1 MKKLYVIGSSSELAH
16 SIEKLAADDWNVTF
30 YGRNN
35 PHGLASFV
43 EYPGVK
49 DEESVDLLKNLI
61 LRDLEE
67 AKESEEVG
75 LIILSGISSSDW
87 SLSYYVNEYMPAIIS
102 SSFAEIVSKMK
113 PMNRSITLVSSS
125 GAYQGAKLPYAT
137 TKASLI
143 GILHVVSRD
152 YREKVRVN
160 IVLPSA
166 FDSGMIADWD
176 NEKRESVSQS
186 NYIGRLGTADD
197 MADAILFAVNN
208 KFITNSTINMTG
220 GTVHI

>member
-1 MKKLYVIGSSSELAH
+1 MKKLYVIGSSSELAR
-16 SIEKLAADDWNVTF
+16 SIAKLTSDDWSVTF

-35 PHGLASFV
+35 PYKLTSFV

-49 DEESVDLLKNLI
+49 DEESVDQLRTLI

-67 AKESEEVG
+67 AKESEEVS
-75 LIILSGISSSDW
+75 LIILSGVSSTDW
-87 SLSYYVNEYMPAIIS
+87 LMSYYVNEYMPAIIS
-102 SSFAEIVSKMK
+102 SSFAEAASKMK
-113 PMNRSITLVSSS
+113 LTNRSITLVSSS

-137 TKASLI
+137 TKASLT
-143 GILHVVSRD
+143 GILHAVSRD

-166 FDSGMIADWD
+166 FDSGMITDWD
-176 NEKRESVSQS
+176 NEKREAVSQS

-197 MADAILFAVNN
+197 MADAILFATNN